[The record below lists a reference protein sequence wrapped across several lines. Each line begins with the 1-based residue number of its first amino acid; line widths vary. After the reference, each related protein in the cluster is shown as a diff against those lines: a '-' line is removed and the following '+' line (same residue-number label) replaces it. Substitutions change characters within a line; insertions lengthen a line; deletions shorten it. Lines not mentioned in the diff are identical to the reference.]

1 MPQAGPGVSPVEG
14 VTYVGIDTLQEQ
26 TRLKALRRG
35 YTFNLLVVG
44 RSGLGKSTFVNT
56 LFKATVARRKSGEEE
71 PLPSTTE
78 VKTVSSSLSEGGV
91 RLNLTI
97 TDTPGFGDHINN
109 ENCWEPIVSYIEA
122 QYGRYLQEEQKV
134 DRLLHIPDTRIHC
147 CVYFIPPTGHSLSS
161 LDVEVLQRLD
171 KIVNV
176 VPVVAKADTLTLEE
190 RAAFKERIRAD
201 LSDHAIKVYPLQEYE
216 DLDDAPENMKI
227 RERLPFAVV
236 GSTTWHEIHGK
247 KLLGRRSNWGLVEVE
262 NKSHNDFAYMRD
274 MLIRTHMQDLIGST
288 AERHYENFR
297 RARLSTKTTSKVNIV
312 NGQDTDHMEDLNESK
327 I

>member
-1 MPQAGPGVSPVEG
+1 MPQAGPGMAPAEG

-44 RSGLGKSTFVNT
+44 RSGLGKSTLVNT
-56 LFKATVARRKSGEEE
+56 LFKANVARRKSGEEE

-122 QYGRYLQEEQKV
+122 QYAHYLQEEQKV
-134 DRLLHIPDTRIHC
+134 DRLLHIADTRIHC

-176 VPVVAKADTLTLEE
+176 VPVVAKADTLTIEE
-190 RAAFKERIRAD
+190 RTAFKDRIRAD
-201 LSDHAIKVYPLQEYE
+201 LIDHGIKVYPLQEYE
-216 DLDDAPENMKI
+216 DLDDVQENMKI
-227 RERLPFAVV
+227 RVRLPFAVV
-236 GSTTWHEIHGK
+236 GSTAWHEVHGK
-247 KLLGRRSNWGLVEVE
+247 KVLGRRSNWGLVEVE

-297 RARLSTKTTSKVNIV
+297 RSRLSTKTSSKHVIV
-312 NGQDTDHMEDLNESK
+312 NGQDTDVKDLNESK

>member
-1 MPQAGPGVSPVEG
+1 MPQAGPGVSPAEG

-44 RSGLGKSTFVNT
+44 RSGLGKSTLVNT
-56 LFKATVARRKSGEEE
+56 LFKASVSRRKSGLEE

-78 VKTVSSSLSEGGV
+78 VKTESSSLNEGGV

-122 QYGRYLQEEQKV
+122 QYARYLEEEQKV
-134 DRLLHIPDTRIHC
+134 NRLLHIPDSRIHC

-171 KIVNV
+171 KIANV
-176 VPVVAKADTLTLEE
+176 VPVIAKSDTLTLEE
-190 RAAFKERIRAD
+190 RVAFKERIRAD
-201 LSDHAIKVYPLQEYE
+201 LSDHGIRVYPLLEYE
-216 DLDDAPENMKI
+216 DSDDAQENSKI

-236 GSTTWHEIHGK
+236 GSTAWHEVHGK

-297 RARLSTKTTSKVNIV
+297 RSRLFSKASTKAPIV
-312 NGQDTDHMEDLNESK
+312 NGQDSNHMKNLNESK